1 MNRRGILGLI
11 GLSPL
16 ALAGFSTPTNGLTAQ
31 GKEDPILASLI
42 KRWDSC
48 KAYTQAIFEAMPAED
63 IEYAATEAQLS
74 FAQHFLHIGF
84 TNNMYIGVMLAKKT
98 YKDFNALQDAPFFLE
113 RPDPINLFQPDQLQ
127 KRDPEANK
135 ALVIQYLTATFDYVI
150 ASIHT
155 LNDGMLTQGA
165 DKVKPAFLSGHTNLD
180 LILRGETH
188 TTHHRAQAIGYL
200 RLKGIRPPAYTPFNT
215 L

>member
-1 MNRRGILGLI
+1 MDRRGILGLI

-16 ALAGFSTPTNGLTAQ
+16 ALVSFKMPATGNPLVANM
-31 GKEDPILASLI
+31 I

-48 KAYTQAIFEAMPAED
+48 KAYTLAIFEAMPAED
-63 IEYAATEAQLS
+63 LEYAPTEAQLS
-74 FAQHFLHIGF
+74 FAQHFLHIGY
-84 TNNMYIGVMLAKKT
+84 TNNMYMGILLDTET
-98 YKDFNALQDAPFFLE
+98 YADFNALQNAPFFLE

-127 KRDPEANK
+127 KRDPETNK
-135 ALVIQYLTATFDYVI
+135 ALVLNYLSATFDYVI
-150 ASIHT
+150 SSLNT
-155 LNDGMLTQGA
+155 LNDENLTQGTA
-165 DKVKPAFLSGHTNLD
+165 KVKPGFLSGHTNLD

-200 RLKGIRPPAYTPFNT
+200 RMKGIRPPKYTPYNK